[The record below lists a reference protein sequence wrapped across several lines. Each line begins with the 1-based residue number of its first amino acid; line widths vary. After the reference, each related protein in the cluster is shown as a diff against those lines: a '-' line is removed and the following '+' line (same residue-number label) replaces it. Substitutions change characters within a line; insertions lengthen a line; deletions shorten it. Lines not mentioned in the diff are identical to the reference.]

1 MTDISRDIA
10 LAFIRVHLLHHA
22 SEAPIFGLEMM
33 KELARHG
40 YDISPGTIYPIL
52 HSLEKAGVLIS
63 ELQTVDGKVRR
74 YYTITDQGRDVLA
87 TIRPKVREL
96 VGEVLIEVEGN
107 E

>member
-22 SEAPIFGLEMM
+22 AEGPIFGLEMM

-74 YYTITDQGRDVLA
+74 YYTITDQGRAVLA

-96 VGEVLIEVEGN
+96 VGEVLIEVTSN